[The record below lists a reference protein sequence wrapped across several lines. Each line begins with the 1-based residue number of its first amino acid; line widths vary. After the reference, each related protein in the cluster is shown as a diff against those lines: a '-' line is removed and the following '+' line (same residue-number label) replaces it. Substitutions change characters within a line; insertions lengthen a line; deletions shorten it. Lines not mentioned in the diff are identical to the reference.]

1 MVQTTQIGRKL
12 ARKRARKPAEP
23 VSARGLPMT
32 GAEALAYWQALPGKS
47 VYADSN
53 RFPQDSPEL
62 ARLLRNQAAP
72 LPTPPPPG
80 ALAALMEEWLTEDAA
95 MSEEEKAQAAK
106 DTVEFKA
113 NINANRAATGESP
126 VYR

>member
-1 MVQTTQIGRKL
+1 MVTAVQIRRRVK
-12 ARKRARKPAEP
+12 AKRTRKPEP
-23 VSARGLPMT
+23 TALVPPMT
-32 GAEALAYWQALPGKS
+32 GAEAVAYWQALSGES

-80 ALAALMEEWLTEDAA
+80 ALAALMEEWLTEDGA